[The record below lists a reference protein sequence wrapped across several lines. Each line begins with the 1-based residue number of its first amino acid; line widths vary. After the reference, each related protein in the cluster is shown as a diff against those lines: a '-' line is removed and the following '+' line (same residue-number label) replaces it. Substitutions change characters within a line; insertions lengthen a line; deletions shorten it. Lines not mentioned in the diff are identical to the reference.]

1 VAQRSLCH
9 RTFGLLTGRKAE
21 AFAQTELAFVL
32 SQSSIASARLAR
44 QIALAVEV
52 SDLNEQA
59 LVANRL
65 KSEFFTTISH
75 ELRTPLNAI
84 LGYTELMVAGR
95 YGPLSD
101 QQQDR
106 LGRVFENAQHLLALI
121 DDVLALSRIEAGK
134 MKPDLQVQDI
144 APFIRA
150 AVGRITSEAEQKQLS
165 VTLILADSL
174 PSVLVDSEQIRQIMT
189 NLLNNAVKFTH
200 KGSIRIQVR
209 ELSMIASKVS
219 REPAPPVLPAGNWLV
234 VSVQDTG
241 IGIAPENL
249 DIIFDSFR
257 QVDGSAARQFEGTGL
272 GLAIARQFAEL
283 HGGKL
288 WVESEVGHGS
298 TFTLA
303 LPIIE
308 DTEETS

>member
-1 VAQRSLCH
+1 MNDMLNKLVSAQQTLERAESSDDVIQALSDSLALQVKGGWFEVRLEVDGLSSDEPKMESGGATVTVPLRCEGQ
-9 RTFGLLTGRKAE
+9 TFGLLTGRKAE

-165 VTLILADSL
+165 VTLVLPDSL

-189 NLLNNAVKFTH
+189 
-200 KGSIRIQVR
+200 
-209 ELSMIASKVS
+209 
-219 REPAPPVLPAGNWLV
+219 
-234 VSVQDTG
+234 
-241 IGIAPENL
+241 
-249 DIIFDSFR
+249 
-257 QVDGSAARQFEGTGL
+257 
-272 GLAIARQFAEL
+272 
-283 HGGKL
+283 
-288 WVESEVGHGS
+288 
-298 TFTLA
+298 
-303 LPIIE
+303 
-308 DTEETS
+308 